1 MDAFR
6 WAVMDVISG
15 SPRLTQWMMERP
27 GGPPQRSVQPDGSQ
41 RRAEQELSGQQEA
54 QSNRR
59 RRLTIRE
66 AFALWDHATEETS
79 STYGGMAEAPR

>member
-15 SPRLTQWMMERP
+15 STRLTQWMMERP

-41 RRAEQELSGQQEA
+41 CRAEQELSCQQEA

-59 RRLTIRE
+59 RRPTIRE
-66 AFALWDHATEETS
+66 AYALWDHATEETS
-79 STYGGMAEAPR
+79 STCGGMAEAPR